1 MFAAVAP
8 MPSGFTRRRP
18 NDREAVIPGPSLLQ
32 SYGSLR
38 VGLGLAAVVG
48 ALDQAT
54 KWWIVDAFMQ
64 PPRIIPVAPFFNI
77 VLAWNRGVSFGMFDS
92 DSALTAWILSGLALA
107 IVLALAVWLRRAER
121 LSVAAALGMVIGGA
135 LGNVADRL
143 QYGAVRDFLDFH
155 AAGYHWPAF
164 NVADACITVGAAV
177 LVLDSLFVKAEKP
190 KNRAGKEA
198 DG

>member
-1 MFAAVAP
+1 
-8 MPSGFTRRRP
+8 MPSGVTRRRP
-18 NDREAVIPGPSLLQ
+18 NDLEAVISGPALMQ
-32 SYGSLR
+32 SYGPLR
-38 VGLGLAAVVG
+38 VGLGIAAVVG

-54 KWWIVDAFMQ
+54 KWWIFDAVLQ
-64 PPRIIPVAPFFNI
+64 PPSIIPVAPFFNL

-92 DSALTAWILSGLALA
+92 DSALNAWILSALALV

-121 LSVAAALGMVIGGA
+121 LTVAAALGMVIGGA

-164 NVADACITVGAAV
+164 NVADACITVGAAL

-190 KNRAGKEA
+190 KNGAGKEA

>member
-1 MFAAVAP
+1 MTLGI
-8 MPSGFTRRRP
+8 M
-18 NDREAVIPGPSLLQ
+18 Q
-32 SYGSLR
+32 SYGPLR

-54 KWWIVDAFMQ
+54 KWWIFDAVLQ
-64 PPRIIPVAPFFNI
+64 PPGIISVAPFFNL
-77 VLAWNRGVSFGMFDS
+77 VLAWNRGISFGMFDS
-92 DSALTAWILSGLALA
+92 SSALNAWILSALALV
-107 IVLALAVWLRRAER
+107 IVLALAVWLRRAGR
-121 LSVAAALGMVIGGA
+121 LSVAAALGLVIGGA

-190 KNRAGKEA
+190 KNRAWKEA

>member
-1 MFAAVAP
+1 MT
-8 MPSGFTRRRP
+8 GRRLS
-18 NDREAVIPGPSLLQ
+18 GPSLILT
-32 SYGSLR
+32 YGPLR

-107 IVLALAVWLRRAER
+107 IVLALGVWLRRAGR
-121 LSVAAALGMVIGGA
+121 LSVAAALGLVIGGA

-164 NVADACITVGAAV
+164 NVADACITAGAAV
-177 LVLDSLFVKAEKP
+177 LVLESLFVKAEKP
-190 KNRAGKEA
+190 KNGAGKEA